1 MRNHVEIKVHP
12 VGKKSKECYNKN
24 SFQYKNNE
32 IMNVKEKYDER
43 TGISE

>member
-1 MRNHVEIKVHP
+1 MSILLEKRVKNVTI
-12 VGKKSKECYNKN
+12 KN
-24 SFQYKNNE
+24 SFQHENNE